1 MTPTVGIIAASGISF
16 AMAPAYAGAR
26 TWFGWGHPAHPAS
39 QTLNPTLS
47 GLGIFYW
54 LFTVGFALLGAV
66 PLAAMVFSHRWRPAS
81 IGYAGVYLPTAVI
94 ATLALAV
101 FDAGGWVPAPT

>member
-16 AMAPAYAGAR
+16 AMAPTYVVIR
-26 TWFGWGHPAHPAS
+26 IWLGWGRPAHPAS

-47 GLGIFYW
+47 SLGVSYW
-54 LFTVGFALLGAV
+54 LFTLGFALLGAL

-94 ATLALAV
+94 TTLALAV
-101 FDAGGWVPAPT
+101 FDAGGLAPAPT